1 MIFERMRWLMGR
13 IPHARAQ
20 LRRAYS
26 RATRITPILSDMP
39 RGGSNESQVERG
51 YQLIEAAQTCL
62 DELLAE
68 LRELQDA
75 IRPYI
80 DHLDDLEQRAIRM
93 RYLECRSVREISVR
107 TAYSDT
113 YLFRVLKR
121 AEQKVD
127 EMRKH
132 DTHDTI

>member
-62 DELLAE
+62 DELLSE

-80 DHLDDLEQRAIRM
+80 DRLDDLEQRAIRM
-93 RYLECRSVREISVR
+93 RYLECRSAREISMK
-107 TAYSDT
+107 TSYSEAH
-113 YLFRVLKR
+113 LFRILKR
-121 AEQKVD
+121 AEQKID
-127 EMRKH
+127 EMRKNESYESN
-132 DTHDTI
+132 